1 MAVRPHIVATV
12 IACGIRAITVPAMA
26 QDPPAGDA
34 AAGKAVFQSQC
45 SICHSP
51 QNGRNL
57 IGPSLFNLF
66 GRQAGQVPGF
76 LYSDAT
82 KASHITWNA
91 ATLDPYLTS
100 PKSVIPQTRM
110 PYPGLKDAR
119 KRADLIAYL
128 GTLH

>member
-1 MAVRPHIVATV
+1 MAHRIRVLTAV
-12 IACGIRAITVPAMA
+12 IAWGVSAISAPSMA
-26 QDPPAGDA
+26 QEPPGDA

-51 QNGRNL
+51 QRGRNL
-57 IGPSLFNLF
+57 VGPSLFNLF
-66 GRQAGQVPGF
+66 GRPAGHAPGYQ
-76 LYSDAT
+76 YSDAT
-82 KASHITWNA
+82 KTANITWEP
-91 ATLDPYLTS
+91 ATLDPYLTN

-110 PYPGLKDAR
+110 PYPGLKDAH